1 MPRRKFFWANHTI
14 LSAGYRGVEPVLL
27 NATGM
32 AVAAGPPLPGHP
44 GYRAPSQMVAG
55 RGSVAGG
62 LPPPLD
68 PLAERQRAEQLE
80 RENAGL
86 SQHITA
92 MLEETSL
99 LRRLTENL
107 KISKGE
113 LEMGRLALQWLQGVL
128 PAKGL
133 AVQLL
138 ARRDQG
144 GPCSRP
150 GGPETV
156 LLARG
161 QCPLDNEQ
169 FTRLMDYLV
178 PAQRPPGRAPPPA
191 WSATTGPPLVINRG
205 MTQCNDWPFP
215 QAPQM
220 IVVPLAEGE
229 NLFGWLA
236 VFDHVSGGE
245 FGSQEASL
253 LSSVA
258 TILGIHCGN
267 LALYQ
272 QQTELMAGIIRAL
285 AAAIDA
291 KDVYTCGHSDRVA
304 GIALRLAEE
313 LGCDALERN
322 TIYLASL
329 LHNIGNIG
337 IADSVLRKPG
347 KLSDEEFQHIQTH
360 TEIGHRI
367 LRDLTKLDNIL
378 PIILHHHEAWDGGG
392 YPLHL
397 ESEASPLGAR
407 IVAVADAY
415 DAMSSDRPY
424 RPGMP
429 EQQIDEILRSGA
441 GGQWDPDVV
450 AAFFRARDDLRAI
463 VRDGSGGAEGDPVQC
478 K

>member
-1 MPRRKFFWANHTI
+1 
-14 LSAGYRGVEPVLL
+14 VEPVLL
-27 NATGM
+27 SATGIT
-32 AVAAGPPLPGHP
+32 VAAGPPVPT
-44 GYRAPSQMVAG
+44 
-55 RGSVAGG
+55 VAGG
-62 LPPPLD
+62 LPLPLD
-68 PLAERQRAEQLE
+68 PLTERQRAEQLE
-80 RENAGL
+80 RENADL
-86 SQHITA
+86 SQHIAA

-144 GPCSRP
+144 GPYSRP
-150 GGPETV
+150 GGLATV

-169 FTRLMDYLV
+169 FTRLLDYLV
-178 PAQRPPGRAPPPA
+178 PAHRPPG
-191 WSATTGPPLVINRG
+191 SPLVINRG
-205 MTQCNDWPFP
+205 MTQCDDWPFP

-229 NLFGWLA
+229 KLFGWLA
-236 VFDHVSGGE
+236 AFDHVSGGD

-258 TILGIHCGN
+258 TILGIHSGN
-267 LALYQ
+267 LAAYQ

-304 GIALRLAEE
+304 RIAVRLAEE

-347 KLSDEEFQHIQTH
+347 KLSDEEFQHIKTH

-378 PIILHHHEAWDGGG
+378 PIILHHHEAWNGGG
-392 YPLHL
+392 YPLRL
-397 ESEASPLGAR
+397 ESE
-407 IVAVADAY
+407 AVADAY
-415 DAMSSDRPY
+415 EAMNSDRPY
-424 RPGMP
+424 RQGMP
-429 EQQIDEILRSGA
+429 EEKIDEILRSGA

-450 AAFFRARDDLRAI
+450 AAFFRARDDLRSI
-463 VRDGSGGAEGDPVQC
+463 VRDGSDGAEVAFR
-478 K
+478 

>member
-1 MPRRKFFWANHTI
+1 
-14 LSAGYRGVEPVLL
+14 
-27 NATGM
+27 
-32 AVAAGPPLPGHP
+32 
-44 GYRAPSQMVAG
+44 MVAG
-55 RGSVAGG
+55 RGPVAGG
-62 LPPPLD
+62 LPLPLD

-86 SQHITA
+86 SQHLA
-92 MLEETSL
+92 ALLEETSL

-107 KISKGE
+107 KIGQGE

-144 GPCSRP
+144 GPYSRP
-150 GGPETV
+150 GGPETL

-169 FTRLMDYLV
+169 FTRLMEYLV
-178 PAQRPPGRAPPPA
+178 TAHQPPGRAPRPA
-191 WSATTGPPLVINRG
+191 WSAQAGPPLVINRG
-205 MTQCNDWPFP
+205 MTQYDDWPFP

-220 IVVPLAEGE
+220 IVVPLAEE
-229 NLFGWLA
+229 QKLFGWLA
-236 VFDHVSGGE
+236 AFDHVSGGD

-258 TILGIHCGN
+258 AILGIHCGN

-291 KDVYTCGHSDRVA
+291 KDVYTCGHSDHVA
-304 GIALRLAEE
+304 RIALRLAEE

-322 TIYLASL
+322 TIYLAGL

-360 TEIGHRI
+360 AEIGHRI

-378 PIILHHHEAWDGGG
+378 PIILHHHEAWDGSG

-397 ESEASPLGAR
+397 QSEAIPRGAR

-415 DAMSSDRPY
+415 EAMSSDRPY

-429 EQQIDEILRSGA
+429 DEKIDEILRSGA
-441 GGQWDPDVV
+441 GGQWDPEAV
-450 AAFFRARDDLRAI
+450 AAFFRARDDLRRI
-463 VRDGSGGAEGDPVQC
+463 VRDGSGDGEADPAQC
-478 K
+478 R